1 MHDTERVPLH
11 PGDRFELPVTREAW
25 EAGHIPL
32 TGAFRQAHDYV
43 PDFVIRLRADPP
55 LLLILETK
63 GFDPTAQVKVAAAE
77 RWVSAVNVDRRS
89 GRWAYAIA
97 RRVGDI
103 QGILES
109 FSRQVG

>member
-1 MHDTERVPLH
+1 M
-11 PGDRFELPVTREAW
+11 
-25 EAGHIPL
+25 
-32 TGAFRQAHDYV
+32 

-55 LLLILETK
+55 LRLILETK
-63 GFDPTAQVKVAAAE
+63 GFDPTAEVKAAAAE
-77 RWVSAVNVDRRS
+77 RWVSAVNVDRRY